1 MPEPLPAFEALAA
14 PAPAMPPARLCAACG
29 GEAVVHW
36 RRRPTDDELAGLVA
50 AEQARRDERLTL
62 ADPQLPPPVFP
73 PLPAADDTTITVY
86 SCDPHAIGMEM
97 AARVHQAS
105 CGAPFVGVNGKLFL
119 DADGIPVCDCTPE
132 PHPDPAPVP
141 AEKAVRMVSR
151 LPAHWLTAGDA

>member
-1 MPEPLPAFEALAA
+1 
-14 PAPAMPPARLCAACG
+14 
-29 GEAVVHW
+29 
-36 RRRPTDDELAGLVA
+36 
-50 AEQARRDERLTL
+50 
-62 ADPQLPPPVFP
+62 VFP